1 MEKPKYSAR
10 VKNIYFLPRI
20 GLSLRWATQGMAPED
35 LSSNVKH
42 MLERLEQLEAGSQP
56 LSRVDNDS
64 V

>member
-10 VKNIYFLPRI
+10 VKNIYFLSRI

-42 MLERLEQLEAGSQP
+42 MLERLEQLEAVTQR